1 MKISKEDLKR
11 IIKEELGEMTGQDED
26 QEATAEA
33 EPGLGA
39 GKTTAGEMKKD
50 LTGAAKTASSETITP
65 EERGIIIQVRKI
77 LTAYAE
83 KNNLGSGNVF
93 ALLTKITDK
102 MKAKI
107 ETPE

>member
-1 MKISKEDLKR
+1 
-11 IIKEELGEMTGQDED
+11 
-26 QEATAEA
+26 
-33 EPGLGA
+33 
-39 GKTTAGEMKKD
+39 MKKD

-77 LTAYAE
+77 LTAYAK

-107 ETPE
+107 EQPEPQNK